1 MIGYQN
7 RKIEIFQ
14 DSHKDVLMGK
24 RFALIFATF
33 FFHTHFT
40 LFQNSHKDVLM
51 EKNVGYIIKVKL
63 SKRWRV
69 ENHDGL
75 YL

>member
-1 MIGYQN
+1 MTEYQN

-14 DSHKDVLMGK
+14 DSHKDVLMEK
-24 RFALIFATF
+24 RFTLIFATF
-33 FFHTHFT
+33 FFPELTQKCLET
-40 LFQNSHKDVLM
+40 S
-51 EKNVGYIIKVKL
+51 VGYVIKVKL

-69 ENHDGL
+69 ENHEGL